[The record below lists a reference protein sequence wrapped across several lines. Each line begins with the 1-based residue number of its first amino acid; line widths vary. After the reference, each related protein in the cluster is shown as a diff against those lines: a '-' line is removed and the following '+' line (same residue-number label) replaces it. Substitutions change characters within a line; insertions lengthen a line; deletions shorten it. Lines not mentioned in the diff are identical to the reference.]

1 MALNSKRIVQF
12 AGVSG
17 TGLALDYAV
26 YTLLCSGG
34 MPAGWANL
42 ISASLAVTFVF
53 FASVRRIF
61 GTQRRDLERLFLVYL
76 VYQAGAVSAAS
87 WAVGAATA
95 MLDGRYIL
103 GKTLI
108 LPLSFTA
115 NYLFMGWLLAARERE
130 PA

>member
-1 MALNSKRIVQF
+1 MKRLLQF

-17 TGLALDYAV
+17 TGLALDYGI
-26 YTLLCSGG
+26 YTLLCEGG
-34 MPAGWANL
+34 MAAGWANL
-42 ISASLAVTFVF
+42 ISATVGVTFVF
-53 FASVRRIF
+53 FASARRIF
-61 GTQRRDLERLFLVYL
+61 VTQHRNLERLFLVYL
-76 VYQAGAVSAAS
+76 LYQAGAVSAAS

-115 NYLFMGWLLAARERE
+115 NYLFMGWLLTARDRE

>member
-1 MALNSKRIVQF
+1 VRLDKILQF

-17 TGLALDYAV
+17 TGLVLDYAI

-42 ISASLAVTFVF
+42 ISAGCGVTFVF
-53 FASVRRIF
+53 AFSARRIF
-61 GTQRRDLERLFLVYL
+61 GATHRTLERQFAVYAA
-76 VYQAGAVSAAS
+76 YQVLAVSAAS
-87 WAVGAATA
+87 WAVGTATEL
-95 MLDGRYIL
+95 LDGRYLL

-108 LPLSFTA
+108 LPLSFGA
-115 NYLFMGWLLAARERE
+115 NYLFMTWLLSSRRGE

>member
-1 MALNSKRIVQF
+1 MKRLLQF

-17 TGLALDYAV
+17 TGLALDYGI
-26 YTLLCSGG
+26 YTLLCGAG
-34 MPAGWANL
+34 MAAGWANL
-42 ISASLAVTFVF
+42 ISASAGVTFVF
-53 FASVRRIF
+53 FASARRIF
-61 GTQRRDLERLFLVYL
+61 VTQHRNLERLFLVYL

-95 MLDGRYIL
+95 VLDGRYIL
-103 GKTLI
+103 GKTVI

-115 NYLFMGWLLAARERE
+115 NYLFMGWLLAARDRE